1 VSGVAIVT
9 GELVYEPLPASFAGK
24 FPGKFAG
31 KTSSCTWYF
40 CSLRRPRCGRSFSTR
55 PMCQRI
61 HDERSLFDKTQL
73 VIFEVYSNHS
83 LQILCTGRDGRQAL
97 KR

>member
-9 GELVYEPLPASFAGK
+9 GELVYEPMPASFA
-24 FPGKFAG
+24 GKFAG
-31 KTSSCTWYF
+31 KTSSRTWYF